1 MFSFYYSINRLSDA
15 EEFLPGLS
23 AALSGHKRGDRF
35 VLAIPPK
42 TLASKSVVKPLFEA
56 SRKKNEYAYLY
67 VIIEISKIKSS
78 SSSAPPA
85 SQPVATEKKRES
97 ITEDRDETL
106 VTQANT
112 AANTDISSRMAKM
125 AAASGGGNTLALAGI
140 INHKVGFESP
150 STESRKAVS
159 FKDHP
164 DNVTGIPI
172 VPIPVKQQSDPALAS
187 SPPTTTQVVTT
198 PVKTVQIPVQIQPQA
213 NVQPQQ
219 QYQQT
224 QPQPQHIPLNQT
236 QPQQQQQQQ
245 YQSYSNATSSP
256 QSSHQPDVNQS
267 AFAQQFN
274 NSMMIV
280 QQSLMQLHTKL
291 DQVGMQVTNVYSMQQ
306 QSQTTQQQM
315 TMTLQTLSSASVS
328 GATGVTGGQNGNNP
342 NANAMMMGM
351 NPMGMPGMM
360 NPMMGGGYHPMMFSQ
375 PGYHNPYNMYGA
387 PMSPTPMSSGG
398 GVAGGLT
405 SSNPQLKYKSDEI
418 VSNVSFLL
426 QQYELLRQEN
436 ADLKNKITQP
446 STPPPSTS
454 IVRELESK
462 INALEEEKR
471 QLQVRM
477 INNFNLFVAFL
488 IFL

>member
-1 MFSFYYSINRLSDA
+1 MLLTTSNYRLSDA

-42 TLASKSVVKPLFEA
+42 ILASKSVVKPLFEA

-85 SQPVATEKKRES
+85 AQQPVVTEKKRES

-140 INHKVGFESP
+140 INHKIGFESP
-150 STESRKAVS
+150 STENRKAVS

-172 VPIPVKQQSDPALAS
+172 IPIPVKQQADLALAS
-187 SPPTTTQVVTT
+187 SPPTATQVVTT
-198 PVKTVQIPVQIQPQA
+198 PVKTVQTTVQIQPQA

-219 QYQQT
+219 QFQQT
-224 QPQPQHIPLNQT
+224 QPQPQPIQTIPLNQT
-236 QPQQQQQQQ
+236 QPQQQQQQQQ

-256 QSSHQPDVNQS
+256 QPSHQLDVNQS

-315 TMTLQTLSSASVS
+315 TMTLQTLSTASVS
-328 GATGVTGGQNGNNP
+328 GGNGVTGGQNGNNP

-398 GVAGGLT
+398 VGGGLT

-436 ADLKNKITQP
+436 ADLKNKITTP

-454 IVRELESK
+454 IVRELEGK
-462 INALEEEKR
+462 ITALEEEKK
-471 QLQVRM
+471 QLQVR
-477 INNFNLFVAFL
+477 IR
-488 IFL
+488 